1 MHTNHSTFCREEVRD
16 VENNCAILKST
27 THALQSQIS
36 YFKTKAKEADRA
48 QEEIVNL
55 KKKVEGLEKAH
66 FVLNATKEDV
76 QEMVKLNMDQDTM
89 CLLVTTLKK

>member
-1 MHTNHSTFCREEVRD
+1 MQKNHYTFYREEVRD
-16 VENNCAILKST
+16 VENNCTILKST
-27 THALQSQIS
+27 IHALQNQIS

-66 FVLNATKEDV
+66 FVLNATKEEV
-76 QEMVKLNMDQDTM
+76 QEMVRLNIDQDTM
-89 CLLVTTLKK
+89 CLLVTTLKR